1 MELTSKK
8 NARSPTRMLSIASK
22 YWMELALALT
32 VFVAFI
38 PTLLRLADGPWR
50 TEQEGH
56 GPIVIAAAAWLAF
69 QAWQKSRT
77 NLAKC
82 DLAQSESSKG
92 DPTTAATIAGWIALL
107 AGLATLV
114 VMRSQDVLMLETAAQ
129 IPIICGA
136 MLLSSGWSGLK
147 TYAFPI
153 AFLIFAVPPP
163 GWMLDAFT
171 VPMKVMVSD
180 WATEILYRL
189 DYPIAQNGVMIMV
202 GPYQLMVKDACSGM
216 NSVFALSAIGF
227 FYVHEF
233 IQNSPF
239 RSIAML
245 LSIVPITV
253 AANFVRVLSLILI
266 AYYFGVD
273 AVEGIFHDL
282 TGFLLFAI
290 ALLLFFLLDGIL
302 IGLAAVALRA
312 TRGRRSK
319 PA

>member
-1 MELTSKK
+1 MVTELTSKK
-8 NARSPTRMLSIASK
+8 SLRNPNGMLFLASEF
-22 YWMELALALT
+22 WMELAIALAIL
-32 VFVAFI
+32 VAFI
-38 PTLLRLADGPWR
+38 PTLLRLVDGPWR

-56 GPIVIAAAAWLAF
+56 GPIVIAAAGWLAF

-77 NLAKC
+77 
-82 DLAQSESSKG
+82 DLANNDLSKG
-92 DPTTAATIAGWIALL
+92 RWRTAAPIAGWIVLL
-107 AGLATLV
+107 LGLVTLV

-136 MLLSSGWSGLK
+136 VLLLSGWRGLK

-153 AFLIFAVPPP
+153 SFLIFAVPPP

-171 VPMKVMVSD
+171 VPMKVLVSD
-180 WATEILYRL
+180 WATELLYRL

-233 IQNSPF
+233 IHNSPF

-273 AVEGIFHDL
+273 AVEGVFHDL
-282 TGFLLFAI
+282 TGFLLFAT
-290 ALLLFFLLDGIL
+290 ALLLFFLLDGVL
-302 IGLAAVALRA
+302 IGLVAMARRA
-312 TRGRRSK
+312 TRGRWLSK
-319 PA
+319 SA

>member
-1 MELTSKK
+1 MDLTAQKSV
-8 NARSPTRMLSIASK
+8 RASGGMRQSVTK
-22 YWMELALALT
+22 FWPEAALASAIL
-32 VFVAFI
+32 VAFI
-38 PTLLRLADGPWR
+38 PTVIRLVDGPWR

-56 GPIVIAAAAWLAF
+56 GPIVIAAAAWLAW
-69 QAWQKSRT
+69 QTWQKRSAEVARP
-77 NLAKC
+77 A
-82 DLAQSESSKG
+82 
-92 DPTTAATIAGWIALL
+92 PVAGWVVLLFGLALL
-107 AGLATLV
+107 IVT
-114 VMRSQDVLMLETAAQ
+114 RSQDVLMLETASQ

-136 MLLSSGWSGLK
+136 VLIASGWRTLK
-147 TYAFPI
+147 AYAFAI

-171 VPMKVMVSD
+171 VPMKIVVSD

-189 DYPIAQNGVMIMV
+189 DYPIAQNGVMIMI

-233 IQNSPF
+233 IRNSPF
-239 RSIAML
+239 RVWVML

-273 AVEGIFHDL
+273 AVEGVFHDL
-282 TGFLLFAI
+282 TGFLLFAV
-290 ALLLFFLLDGIL
+290 ALSLFFMLDGLL
-302 IGLAAVALRA
+302 IGLTALARKA
-312 TRGRRSK
+312 PRLWRGAK

>member
-1 MELTSKK
+1 MSF
-8 NARSPTRMLSIASK
+8 ASK
-22 YWMELALALT
+22 YWMELAITLAII
-32 VFVAFI
+32 VAFV
-38 PTLLRLADGPWR
+38 PTLLRLVDGPWR

-69 QAWQKSRT
+69 QAWQISGQISGT
-77 NLAKC
+77 
-82 DLAQSESSKG
+82 DSSK
-92 DPTTAATIAGWIALL
+92 DDSPTTAPISGWIVLL

-136 MLLSSGWSGLK
+136 VLLLSGWRGLK

-153 AFLIFAVPPP
+153 GFLIFAVPPP

-171 VPMKVMVSD
+171 VPMKILVSD

-189 DYPIAQNGVMIMV
+189 GFPIAQNGVMIMV

-233 IQNSPF
+233 ISNAPL
-239 RSIAML
+239 RSTVML

-273 AVEGIFHDL
+273 AVEGVFHDL

-290 ALLLFFLLDGIL
+290 ALLLFFLLDALL
-302 IGLAAVALRA
+302 IGIGAL
-312 TRGRRSK
+312 GRTAMHAWKRSK